1 MRLNARRKCYCRW
14 HRYRRCWRG
23 GCTPQKI
30 TGALV
35 GCTRLRT
42 LNLNTTTGV
51 LAGMQRA
58 QLERALADAQQAYLL
73 LSTGSKYES
82 VSFAQGDGSKS
93 VIYTRANLAQLV
105 MLIKTLQ
112 AQLGLI
118 PRARAPLRF
127 LFR

>member
-1 MRLNARRKCYCRW
+1 M
-14 HRYRRCWRG
+14 
-23 GCTPQKI
+23 
-30 TGALV
+30 
-35 GCTRLRT
+35 
-42 LNLNTTTGV
+42 NTTTGV
-51 LAGMQRA
+51 LAGMPRA

-93 VIYTRANLAQLV
+93 VSYTRANLAQLV